1 MDIQPQ
7 YVQLD
12 LKFKG
17 PLISDMQ
24 VNNVNDLISLNIN
37 YNYVHKLVW
46 VKNSEAMYYL
56 IDGNGSLL
64 SHWKKF
70 SQKLT
75 IEQYQSNKEYV
86 QGDIVYLNNKLYL
99 ALQNVPINTSP
110 SDNLTYWQIIVG
122 DIQTVRLMFN
132 NQSSIIIY
140 TNIVNPFFT
149 IVEGTFEF
157 SGGIPI
163 MDSDGLIKV
172 INGETIEAQ
181 IKRRTDL
188 PNNNGKPYE
197 ISFFENNLPFQT
209 TGVINIK

>member
-1 MDIQPQ
+1 MDIQPH

-17 PLISDMQ
+17 PLVSDMQ
-24 VNNVNDLISLNIN
+24 VNTVNDLITLNIN
-37 YNYVHKLVW
+37 YNYLHKLVW
-46 VKNSEAMYYL
+46 VKNTESYYYL

-70 SQKLT
+70 SQKVTLD
-75 IEQYQSNKEYV
+75 IYQSNKEYV
-86 QGDIVYLNNKLYL
+86 LGDIVYLNNKLFQ
-99 ALQNVPINTSP
+99 AKGDIPVNTNP
-110 SDNLTYWQIIVG
+110 SDNLNLWQVIVG
-122 DIQTVRLMFN
+122 DVQSIRLMVN

-140 TNIVNPFFT
+140 TNITNPFFS

-157 SGGIPI
+157 NQGTPV

-172 INGETIEAQ
+172 IDGEQTEAQ
-181 IKRRTDL
+181 IKRRHDL
-188 PNNNGKPYE
+188 PNNNGKAYE
-197 ISFFENNLPFQT
+197 ISFWENNLPFLF